1 MANISSAVSTY
12 TSGGIDSRSTLD
24 GTSEATF
31 QQMNG
36 AASGV
41 IAIETVLGDGPTLR
55 GNMADLVTRLA
66 VAMTADGEVRINTAG
81 VFDGLVDNQGLIAD
95 GTDKLVPKNICPFGH
110 IVAWTTTTA
119 PTHWLLC
126 DGSDVSRTTY
136 ADLFGVIGITYGAG
150 NGTTTFTLPDLRGR
164 VIIMVDGAAN
174 RITAAS
180 TGGANA
186 DTLAG
191 QGGAETHTLVSGEM
205 PAHTHDEN
213 ADSAADGTGASR
225 GITTNEAE
233 SAVTNDATLNTTS
246 STGGGGAH
254 SNTQPW
260 LALNYIIYAGA

>member
-1 MANISSAVSTY
+1 VANISTANSSY
-12 TSGGIDSRSTLD
+12 TSGGLDSRATLD
-24 GTSEATF
+24 GTSQATF

-55 GNMADLVTRLA
+55 GNLADLATRLA
-66 VAMTADGEVRINTAG
+66 VAMTADGAIKIDTASVFTGLTDNYG
-81 VFDGLVDNQGLIAD
+81 VIAD
-95 GTDKLVPKNICPFGH
+95 GTAKLVPRNIAPFGMV
-110 IVAWTTTTA
+110 VAWTTASA

-136 ADLFGVIGITYGAG
+136 ADLFAAIGITYGAG

-164 VIIMVDGAAN
+164 TIIMVDGAAN

-180 TGGANA
+180 TGGNNA

-191 QGGAETHTLVSGEM
+191 QGGADTHTLVVGEM
-205 PAHTHDEN
+205 PSHAHVEN
-213 ADSAADGTGASR
+213 ADANGDGGGANR
-225 GITTNEAE
+225 GITTRDAE
-233 SAVTNDATLNTTS
+233 TTVTDDTTLNNTAL
-246 STGGGGAH
+246 TGGGGAH